1 MINMKKLALGLG
13 ALAAF
18 SMASAADLNVDSVK
32 APVQL
37 TAAQMDQV
45 VAGQDVYPGYGVFTA
60 MTTMNSQAYHA
71 EMGVTNSWDRTGK
84 CTAMGTYTAS
94 GATFCIPG

>member
-18 SMASAADLNVDSVK
+18 SMASAADLNASAVK

-37 TAAQMDQV
+37 TVAQMDQV

-60 MTTMNSQAYHA
+60 SSTGNSQINNA
-71 EMGVTNSWDRTGK
+71 EFGVTNSWDRTGK
-84 CTAMGTYTAS
+84 CTAAGNVTAT
-94 GATFCIPG
+94 GATSCYP